1 MPAPEYLPVMRDV
14 VCFVAVAICG
24 RSGILSSCWG
34 FGVAAMFRCSG
45 IWSGFLWGVEV
56 SYIASRPP
64 GGRCARGTLTI
75 HYWRDDPM
83 HGCQI
88 GSSCPVLHAK

>member
-64 GGRCARGTLTI
+64 WWPLCSGHPHHTLLE
-75 HYWRDDPM
+75 
-83 HGCQI
+83 G
-88 GSSCPVLHAK
+88 